1 MLDLTVEQ
9 FKKYGDVQFDG
20 VSEDNAH
27 YALKLFFYVK
37 YCILRIILVSLHNK
51 T

>member
-27 YALKLFFYVK
+27 YALKLFFLCKILYFTN
-37 YCILRIILVSLHNK
+37 YSCIFAQ
-51 T
+51 